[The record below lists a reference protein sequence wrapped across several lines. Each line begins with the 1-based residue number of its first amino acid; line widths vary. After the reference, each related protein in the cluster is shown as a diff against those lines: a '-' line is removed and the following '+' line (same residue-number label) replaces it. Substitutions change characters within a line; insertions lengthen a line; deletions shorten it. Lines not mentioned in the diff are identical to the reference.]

1 LPGTT
6 SIPPSH
12 SPREVEEWLDR
23 EIASLRQLVEGET
36 LSPSRVST
44 ASRPRPPDHISPR
57 ARPPSDLAVVLRR
70 ARRFVGKRRLDIVLF
85 GLSIGLALVVV
96 WLVLRMT
103 QA

>member
-1 LPGTT
+1 M
-6 SIPPSH
+6 PPSH

-23 EIASLRQLVEGET
+23 EIASLRQLVEGEAPA
-36 LSPSRVST
+36 PSRVST
-44 ASRPRPPDHISPR
+44 ASRPRPYDHIPPP
-57 ARPPSDLAVVLRR
+57 ALRPPSDLVVVLRR